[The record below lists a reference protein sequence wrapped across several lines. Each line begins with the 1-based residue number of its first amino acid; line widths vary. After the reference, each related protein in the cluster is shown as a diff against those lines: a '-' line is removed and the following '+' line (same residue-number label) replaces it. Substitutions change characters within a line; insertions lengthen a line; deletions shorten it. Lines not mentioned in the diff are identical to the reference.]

1 MICTKVSELIEA
13 LALTVIKDKTT
24 DLDLMPNV
32 ELHCE
37 RLEHIDENGKKKM
50 KTYVHIYKTLKEPL
64 DD

>member
-13 LALTVIKDKTT
+13 LALTAVKCKTA
-24 DLDLMPNV
+24 DLDLIPNI

-37 RLEHIDENGKKKM
+37 QLEHIDENGEKKM
-50 KTYVHIYKTLKEPL
+50 KTCVHIYKTFKEPL

>member
-1 MICTKVSELIEA
+1 MICTD
-13 LALTVIKDKTT
+13 KDKTT

-37 RLEHIDENGKKKM
+37 RLEHIDENREKSM
-50 KTYVHIYKTLKEPL
+50 KTYVNICKTFKEPL